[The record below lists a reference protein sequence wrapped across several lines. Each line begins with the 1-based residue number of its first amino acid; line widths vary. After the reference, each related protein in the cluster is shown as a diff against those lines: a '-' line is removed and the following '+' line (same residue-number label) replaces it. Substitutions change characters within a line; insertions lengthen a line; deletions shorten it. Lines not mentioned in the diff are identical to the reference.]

1 MLRFTE
7 VQQKNVIRRG
17 RKGVAKQAR
26 CVVGRATTF
35 PKINKYASLIVA
47 AALATGAVVGAE
59 PARTRI
65 DGFQLRDAA
74 GAAWSLSE
82 QKTSRAVVIA
92 FLGTECPVAKLYAS
106 KLDAMAKEYAAKNVA
121 FVGIDSNAQDA
132 IDDMK
137 EFLKDQPLS
146 FPLLHDPVS
155 AVADKF
161 GATRTPEVFVLDAER
176 TIRYSGRIDDQYS
189 PGASRTKPQRED
201 LRIALDELLADKP
214 IAVAKTDPAGCYIGR
229 VRSAKGDSEI
239 TWSGSIAGILQRSC
253 VECHREGE
261 IAPFGLSDYA
271 EAAAWAETIRES
283 VEEQRMP
290 PWHAAPS
297 HGKIRN
303 ERLLSAND
311 KEQIIAWAK
320 AGAPLGDAAKKQPVA
335 KFVSGWSLPREP
347 DLVVKMR
354 DKPFKVPAEGVVDYQ
369 FFAVDPKLT
378 EDTWVVG
385 AQMIPGNRQVVHHGI
400 VFISPPTKEGR
411 ARLGSL
417 TGYVPGQGATI
428 FPDGYGRC
436 IPAGS
441 KLIFQM
447 HYTPSGTAGEDITTL
462 GLIFGDPAKIEKE
475 VQSVVIAE
483 PKFEIPPHAS
493 DYRITA
499 TRSKFPANAELFILS
514 AHMHLRGKSF
524 QFIAHHS
531 DGNKEMLLDIPR
543 YDFDWQTAYQLAKPM
558 PLPAG
563 TSLECIGT
571 FDNSAANPNN
581 PDPAAVV
588 RWGEQT
594 WEEMMVGFVDVAIPR
609 GQKAAAPVADVAKE
623 NERKAEAQRRATE
636 FFARFDANGDGKL
649 TKEETPASF
658 KTFAFSGVDRNKD
671 GWITKNE
678 AVEAALRWG
687 WSTPTKPAVAAPVA
701 PEKPTAAT
709 TTTNAT
715 ERS

>member
-1 MLRFTE
+1 MLRFIHGS
-7 VQQKNVIRRG
+7 VIM
-17 RKGVAKQAR
+17 
-26 CVVGRATTF
+26 
-35 PKINKYASLIVA
+35 A
-47 AALATGAVVGAE
+47 AALTAFSAGGTE
-59 PARTRI
+59 PAKNRI

-74 GAAWSLSE
+74 GTNRSLDE
-82 QKTSRAVVIA
+82 LKASRAVVVA
-92 FLGTECPVAKLYAS
+92 FLGTECPVAKLYAG
-106 KLDAMAKEYAAKNVA
+106 KLDALAKDYAAKNVA
-121 FVGIDSNAQDA
+121 FVGIDSNAQDT
-132 IDDMK
+132 IDDLK
-137 EFLKDQPLS
+137 EFLKEQPLS
-146 FPLLHDPVS
+146 FPLLHDPDG

-161 GATRTPEVFVLDAER
+161 GATRTPEVFVLDEAR
-176 TIRYSGRIDDQYS
+176 SVRYSGRIDDQYS

-201 LRIALDELLADKP
+201 LRIALDELVAGKP
-214 IAVAKTDPAGCYIGR
+214 VAIAKTEPAGCYIGR
-229 VRSAKGDSEI
+229 VRSVKSDAEV
-239 TWSGSIAGILQRSC
+239 TWSGSIAAILQRQC

-283 VEEQRMP
+283 VEDQRMP

-297 HGKIRN
+297 HGRIRN
-303 ERLLSAND
+303 ERLLSAIE

-320 AGAPLGDAAKKQPVA
+320 AGAPQGDSTSKLPEA

-354 DKPFKVPAEGVVDYQ
+354 EKPFKVPAEGVVDYQ

-378 EDTWVVG
+378 EDKWVVG

-428 FPDGYGRC
+428 LPEGYGRC

-447 HYTPSGTAGEDITTL
+447 HYTTNGTAGDDVTSL

-483 PKFEIPPHAS
+483 AKFEIPPHAS

-524 QFIAHHS
+524 QFIAHHP
-531 DGNKEMLLDIPR
+531 DGKKEMLLDIPR

-558 PLPAG
+558 PLPSG

-571 FDNSAANPNN
+571 FDNSVGNPNN
-581 PDPAAVV
+581 PDPSAVV

-609 GQKAAAPVADVAKE
+609 GQKAAARVVDVAKE
-623 NERKAEAQRRATE
+623 NERKAEAQRRAAE
-636 FFARFDANGDGKL
+636 FFARFDVNADGKL

-658 KTFAFSGVDRNKD
+658 KTFAFSSVDRNKD

-678 AVEAALRWG
+678 AIDAALRWG
-687 WSTPTKPAVAAPVA
+687 WSTPTKPAVAAPA
-701 PEKPTAAT
+701 TSEKPTAAT
-709 TTTNAT
+709 PSASTTD
-715 ERS
+715 RS